1 MKKLL
6 NATVSLFIVGLI
18 IFFFVR
24 YITKNIADFK
34 KILLVSPFY
43 IMLLTLT
50 FLVTIW
56 LSARMMDLML
66 RGFGLKLKKWENIG
80 LVNITNFYNTIT
92 PFRGGAAIRAIYLKK
107 KYNFNFTGF
116 LSVFPAVY
124 IVLIV
129 SGSILGILGLV
140 LAKLFYNQF
149 NLLIFLFLLS
159 ITLLTLI
166 IAFFIP
172 KLSETKY
179 SLLNKIIYIING
191 WQIIKKNKSLMFKTT
206 LIALMQFIFIAIS
219 YNLAYS
225 SIGYKLPFIYAIII
239 TSINSLALLIAI
251 TPGNLGISEIINV
264 FVANLIKIP
273 VIESVLAMLIWRI
286 TNVLLILLL
295 GMPSTYLLLKFKKLS

>member
-107 KYNFNFTGF
+107 KYNF
-116 LSVFPAVY
+116 
-124 IVLIV
+124 I
-129 SGSILGILGLV
+129 
-140 LAKLFYNQF
+140 
-149 NLLIFLFLLS
+149 
-159 ITLLTLI
+159 
-166 IAFFIP
+166 
-172 KLSETKY
+172 
-179 SLLNKIIYIING
+179 
-191 WQIIKKNKSLMFKTT
+191 
-206 LIALMQFIFIAIS
+206 
-219 YNLAYS
+219 
-225 SIGYKLPFIYAIII
+225 
-239 TSINSLALLIAI
+239 
-251 TPGNLGISEIINV
+251 
-264 FVANLIKIP
+264 
-273 VIESVLAMLIWRI
+273 
-286 TNVLLILLL
+286 
-295 GMPSTYLLLKFKKLS
+295 